1 MQKID
6 LVYMWVDGSDPE
18 WLKTKNHY
26 LALAG
31 METQASPEISGDN
44 RWRDND
50 ELKYSLRSV
59 EKNAPWIN
67 HIYIITGFNQVP
79 KWLNINHPKITIVP
93 HESIFPADALPTFN
107 SNAIE
112 MCIPNIPDLSEHF
125 LLAND
130 DCFFFRPLK
139 PSFFFDSY
147 GRAIVWYGHKSK
159 NAITRRVHSAY
170 IKTLILATHKILD
183 IFGRDYTSVFPS
195 HNIDAYIKSS
205 MLAAQNHPQ
214 LKAYIKNTVYSKFRT
229 EHDAQRWLFNLYDN
243 IHGRNVLK
251 RVRNKKLAKHWIY
264 NLIYRKRFSDSPV
277 YYTNLAQSNI
287 MSVKPSLFCVNDT
300 ENSTDEIRQNNHEI
314 LEKLFPNKSTMEL

>member
-6 LVYMWVDGSDPE
+6 LVYMWVEGNSPE
-18 WLKTKNHY
+18 WKQIKNHY

-31 METQASPEISGDN
+31 KETQSSTEMSGDN

-50 ELKYSLRSV
+50 ELKYSLRSA
-59 EKNAPWIN
+59 EKNVPWIN

-79 KWLNINHPKITIVP
+79 KWLNANHPKITIIP

-112 MCIPNIPDLSEHF
+112 MCAANIPGLSERF

-139 PSFFFDSY
+139 PSFFFDSR
-147 GRAIVWYGHKSK
+147 GRAIVWYGRKSK
-159 NAITRRVHSAY
+159 NAIARRAQSAY
-170 IKTLILATHKILD
+170 MKTLVLATNKILD
-183 IFGRDYTSVFPS
+183 VFRCDYRSVFPS

-205 MLAAQNHPQ
+205 IREVSQHPK
-214 LKAYIKNTVYSKFRT
+214 LKQYIEATVYSKFRT
-229 EHDAQRWLFNLYDN
+229 EHDAQRWIFNLYDN
-243 IHGRNVLK
+243 MCGRNVLK
-251 RVRNKKLAKHWIY
+251 RVRNRKSPKHWIY

-300 ENSTDEIRQNNHEI
+300 QNSTDEIRQNNHEI
-314 LEKLFPNKSTMEL
+314 LEQLFPEKSTMEL

>member
-1 MQKID
+1 
-6 LVYMWVDGSDPE
+6 MWVDGSDPE

-31 METQASPEISGDN
+31 METQDSPEISGDN

-67 HIYIITGFNQVP
+67 HIYIITGFNQIP
-79 KWLNINHPKITIVP
+79 KWLNINHPKITIIP

-112 MCIPNIPDLSEHF
+112 MCIPNIPELSEHF

-130 DCFFFRPLK
+130 DMFFFRPLN
-139 PSFFFDSY
+139 PDFFFDSHD
-147 GRAIVWYGHKSK
+147 RAIVWYGKRTK
-159 NAITRRVHSAY
+159 RAIARSLFKAY
-170 IKTLILATHKILD
+170 TKTLVKATQLIKRVY
-183 IFGRDYTSVFPS
+183 GRDYFGCFPA
-195 HNIDAYIKSS
+195 HNIDTYIKSS
-205 MLAAQNHPQ
+205 MQSAKGHPA
-214 LKAYIKNTVYSKFRT
+214 LKDYIEKTIYTKFRT
-229 EHDAQRWLFNLYDN
+229 EHDAQRWVFNLYDN

-251 RVRNKKLAKHWIY
+251 RVRNKKSPKHWLY

-287 MSVKPSLFCVNDT
+287 MSIKPSLFCVNDT
-300 ENSTDEIRQNNHEI
+300 ENSTAEIRRNNHEI
-314 LEKLFPNKSTMEL
+314 LEQLFPEKSTMEL